1 MRGKGLLKLLV
12 NPRASGQIN
21 SIKEKQAGSD
31 PIPSTDRLRTQ
42 VFSLGLRLAVKST
55 GLSFGR

>member
-12 NPRASGQIN
+12 LELVARFN

-31 PIPSTDRLRTQ
+31 LFPYTD
-42 VFSLGLRLAVKST
+42 
-55 GLSFGR
+55 